1 MQQNI
6 SETLRQILSRFA
18 PRKDGELRLTDSTLL
33 ITDLG
38 IDSPRMIDILLDIE
52 DHFRVTID
60 DTQFQN
66 VKTFGD
72 LVELIDGLLEKSA

>member
-6 SETLRQILSRFA
+6 SETLRQILNRFA

-60 DTQFQN
+60 DTQFQE

-72 LVELIDGLLEKSA
+72 LVALIDGLLEKSA